1 MSSSSSSNVIGASEH
16 NASTDWSGS
25 FAFSNIGLAGVAFQ
39 GANWHKKHA
48 VKLREVFSKL
58 LRDCHGIFLCEVGNL
73 SDPITKVGRWE
84 LECVLELAFKDAG
97 AAKHGPP
104 QSFWSRGETMA
115 AFEAGVQVHKMEPL
129 TQMPRVDSWRTVDR
143 FKVTGAT
150 EHGAHTLLIYNQH
163 QPSSSQRPFKPN
175 QKISFCTAILEDA
188 VRQQCADAA
197 IIGFGFGGDA
207 NCSTAQWI
215 VAFAECKPIRLH
227 YGS

>member
-1 MSSSSSSNVIGASEH
+1 MSSSSSSNVIRASEH
-16 NASTDWSGS
+16 NSSKDWSGS

-104 QSFWSRGETMA
+104 QF
-115 AFEAGVQVHKMEPL
+115 
-129 TQMPRVDSWRTVDR
+129 
-143 FKVTGAT
+143 
-150 EHGAHTLLIYNQH
+150 
-163 QPSSSQRPFKPN
+163 
-175 QKISFCTAILEDA
+175 
-188 VRQQCADAA
+188 
-197 IIGFGFGGDA
+197 
-207 NCSTAQWI
+207 
-215 VAFAECKPIRLH
+215 
-227 YGS
+227 

>member
-1 MSSSSSSNVIGASEH
+1 MFQSYFASNRADTSASSFALQMSSSLTSNVIGASEH
-16 NASTDWSGS
+16 NAQNELSGA
-25 FAFSNIGLAGVAFQ
+25 FAFSNIGLSGAAFQ
-39 GANWHKKHA
+39 GANWEKKHA
-48 VKLREVFSKL
+48 GKLRKLFSNL
-58 LRDCHGIFLCEVGNL
+58 LMTKQQPQGIFLCEVGNL

-104 QSFWSRGETMA
+104 QFFWSRGGTMA

-163 QPSSSQRPFKPN
+163 QPSSSQRPFKPT
-175 QKISFCTAILEDA
+175 QKISFCRAILEDA
-188 VRQQCADAA
+188 VRQQCQDAA
-197 IIGFGFGGDA
+197 IIGFGF
-207 NCSTAQWI
+207 
-215 VAFAECKPIRLH
+215 
-227 YGS
+227 